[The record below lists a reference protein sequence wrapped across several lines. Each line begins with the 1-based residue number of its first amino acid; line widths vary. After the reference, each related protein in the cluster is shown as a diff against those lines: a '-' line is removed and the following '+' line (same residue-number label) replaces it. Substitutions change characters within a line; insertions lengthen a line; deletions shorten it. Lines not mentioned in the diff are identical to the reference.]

1 MMCMRQPTRI
11 GTVLLAVTLLIGF
24 GCREQPP
31 TALTNRTTTP
41 MIPKASDR
49 QLIRQAVLLS
59 LMEGLSTDRKL
70 QPVFFVVLE
79 PGEDQSLAVAYK
91 GLKVRNAKD
100 CVVDQVQGVKDKR
113 TGEPGLLLEVKQ
125 LTIRGDE
132 ADVFAGYFSGAG
144 VLFSFR
150 LQKKEAVWIILE
162 KKQRVISG

>member
-1 MMCMRQPTRI
+1 MCMRQAPPF
-11 GTVLLAVTLLIGF
+11 GTSLLAASLLVAV

-31 TALTNRTTTP
+31 GAVNARTITS

-49 QLIRQAVLLS
+49 QLIRQAVFLS
-59 LMEGLSTDRKL
+59 LIEELTTDRKR
-70 QPVFFVVLE
+70 QPVFFLVLE
-79 PGEDQSLAVAYK
+79 PGEEQSLAAAYK
-91 GLKVRNAKD
+91 GLRVRNSKD

-113 TGEPGLLLEVKQ
+113 TGELGLLLEVKQ
-125 LTIRGDE
+125 LAIRGDE

-150 LQKKEAVWIILE
+150 LEKKDAVWTILE